1 MVTNIENHSI
11 FIKNSKLIIGLISSI
26 DKKRRTYEA
35 ISLDSKKISFGFKDL
50 IYDFKDIE
58 FSSNNE
64 SIEISLFL
72 LWKKLFGQFQT
83 INLKEFF
90 KISTDFF
97 KLNNV
102 ERAQS
107 FLDSFNDDIVYF
119 KIIDSENLYINSDEV
134 VRKISKN
141 LEDKKNNASLNSEF
155 IDLLFQQTQIN
166 INKYKNQI
174 DQLKSY
180 LLGKKKYNKR
190 FILEVKKRLNFENDY
205 ELFNHLVNN
214 NICLEEASF
223 INSKLGL
230 DNNFTYKLPNRV
242 NPSTVNTL
250 KAFTVDDES
259 TKDYDDALSIE
270 VMDNELK
277 IFVHITNFS
286 EYFDYGSNP
295 DLEARNR
302 FQSIYSP
309 LENFNLYD
317 LPIIDQLSL
326 KEGKIRSVISIVF
339 ITNDKY
345 EIKSSYLEN
354 NNILIGKNYS
364 YSEAEYLFANDSKLT
379 KIAEFARVQRA
390 IRIEN
395 ADFDE
400 FNKDITILAD
410 ENNDLKIKQNNLES
424 YQIVAELMILANS
437 KAAEYMF
444 DNEIP
449 CIYRKQEESKN
460 LIIDT
465 FDTSPPFS
473 FFRNVSQLDVSV
485 DSGPHNGLGL
495 NFYTQ
500 FTSPIRRYYDSIIMR
515 QLDFYLKSKDILFT
529 NRDIEE
535 ILIKLSSK
543 SDISRN
549 KAKQLYKYWALKY
562 MYQAKI
568 KEVDV
573 YVYNELKSSY
583 IIYFNSFNFYDS
595 IGKDLC
601 RKIYS
606 RNDKISIRFSSIDFI
621 NLTFVDLEEVL

>member
-1 MVTNIENHSI
+1 MGE
-11 FIKNSKLIIGLISSI
+11 
-26 DKKRRTYEA
+26 
-35 ISLDSKKISFGFKDL
+35 
-50 IYDFKDIE
+50 
-58 FSSNNE
+58 
-64 SIEISLFL
+64 
-72 LWKKLFGQFQT
+72 FQT
-83 INLKEFF
+83 INLKEFI
-90 KISTDFF
+90 KISIDFF

-102 ERAQS
+102 EGLQF
-107 FLDSFNDDIVYF
+107 FLDSFNTDIIYF
-119 KIIDSENLYINSDEV
+119 KIIDSEHLYINSNEV
-134 VRKISKN
+134 VKKISKN
-141 LEDKKNNASLNSEF
+141 LEDKKNNASLNSKF
-155 IDLLFQQTQIN
+155 IDLLSQKSQIN
-166 INKYKNQI
+166 IDAYDNQI
-174 DQLKSY
+174 EQLKNY

-190 FILEVKKRLNFENDY
+190 FILEIKKELNFDNDY
-205 ELFNHLVNN
+205 KLFNYLIDNK
-214 NICLEEASF
+214 IFLEKTSF
-223 INSKLGL
+223 INTKLGL
-230 DNNFTYKLPNRV
+230 DNNFTYKLTNRLNV
-242 NPSTVNTL
+242 SVATL
-250 KAFTVDDES
+250 KAFTIDDES

-270 VMDNELK
+270 ITENEFK
-277 IFVHITNFS
+277 ISVHITNFS
-286 EYFDYGSNP
+286 EFFNYESNQ

-317 LPIIDQLSL
+317 SSIIDDISL
-326 KEGKIRSVISIVF
+326 KEGKVRSVISIVF
-339 ITNDKY
+339 LTNNEY
-345 EIKSSYLEN
+345 EIKSSYLEKN
-354 NNILIGKNYS
+354 DILIDKNYS
-364 YSEAEYLFANDSKLT
+364 YSEAEYLFENDTKFT

-400 FNKDITILAD
+400 FNKDITFFIGED
-410 ENNDLKIKQNNLES
+410 NNLKVKQNDLES

-444 DNEIP
+444 NNEIP

-473 FFRNVSQLDVSV
+473 FFRNVSQLDIST

-500 FTSPIRRYYDSIIMR
+500 FTSPIRRYYDSILMR
-515 QLDFYLKSKDILFT
+515 QLDLYLKSRDILFS
-529 NRDIEE
+529 NQDIDK
-535 ILIKLSSK
+535 ILIELSSR
-543 SDISRN
+543 SDITKN

-562 MYQAKI
+562 MDQANI

-595 IGKDLC
+595 ISKDLC
-601 RKIYS
+601 RKTYI
-606 RNDKISIRFSSIDFI
+606 RNDKISIRFSSVDFV

>member
-1 MVTNIENHSI
+1 MAINIENHSI
-11 FIKNSKLIIGLISSI
+11 FIKNSKLILGSI
-26 DKKRRTYEA
+26 ASVDRKRRTYEV
-35 ISLDSKKISFGFKDL
+35 ISLDSKKNSFGFKDL
-50 IYDFKDIE
+50 IYDLEDNKL
-58 FSSNNE
+58 SSYNE
-64 SIEISLFL
+64 TTEISLHL
-72 LWKKLFGQFQT
+72 LWNKLVGEFQT
-83 INLKEFF
+83 INLKEFI
-90 KISTDFF
+90 KISIDFF

-102 ERAQS
+102 EGLQF
-107 FLDSFNDDIVYF
+107 FLDSFNTDIIYF
-119 KIIDSENLYINSDEV
+119 KIIDSEHLYINSNEV
-134 VRKISKN
+134 VKKISKN
-141 LEDKKNNASLNSEF
+141 LEDKKNNASLNSKF
-155 IDLLFQQTQIN
+155 IDLLSQKSQIN
-166 INKYKNQI
+166 IDAYDNQI
-174 DQLKSY
+174 EQLKNY

-190 FILEVKKRLNFENDY
+190 FILEIKKELNFDNDY
-205 ELFNHLVNN
+205 KLFNYLIDNK
-214 NICLEEASF
+214 IFLEKTSF
-223 INSKLGL
+223 INTKLGL
-230 DNNFTYKLPNRV
+230 DNNFTYKLTNRSNV
-242 NPSTVNTL
+242 SVATL
-250 KAFTVDDES
+250 KAFTIDDES

-270 VMDNELK
+270 ITENEFK
-277 IFVHITNFS
+277 ISVHITNFS
-286 EYFDYGSNP
+286 EFFNYESNQ

-317 LPIIDQLSL
+317 LSIIDDISL
-326 KEGKIRSVISIVF
+326 KEGKVRSVISIVF
-339 ITNDKY
+339 LTNNEY
-345 EIKSSYLEN
+345 EIKSSYLEKN
-354 NNILIGKNYS
+354 DILIDKNYS
-364 YSEAEYLFANDSKLT
+364 YSEAEYLFENDTKFT

-400 FNKDITILAD
+400 FNKDITFFIGED
-410 ENNDLKIKQNNLES
+410 NNLKVKQNDLES

-444 DNEIP
+444 NNEIP

-473 FFRNVSQLDVSV
+473 FFRNVSQLDIST

-500 FTSPIRRYYDSIIMR
+500 FTSPIRRYYDSILMR
-515 QLDFYLKSKDILFT
+515 QLDLYLKSRDILFS
-529 NRDIEE
+529 NQDIDK
-535 ILIKLSSK
+535 ILIELSSR
-543 SDISRN
+543 SDITKN

-562 MYQAKI
+562 MDQANI

-595 IGKDLC
+595 ISKDLC
-601 RKIYS
+601 RKTYI
-606 RNDKISIRFSSIDFI
+606 RNDKISIRFSSVDFV

>member
-1 MVTNIENHSI
+1 MVINIENHSI

-35 ISLDSKKISFGFKDL
+35 ISLDSKKISFSFKDL
-50 IYDFKDIE
+50 IYNFKDIE
-58 FSSNNE
+58 FSSHNE
-64 SIEISLFL
+64 SIEISLLL
-72 LWKKLFGQFQT
+72 LWKKLSGQFQT
-83 INLKEFF
+83 INLKEFIR
-90 KISTDFF
+90 ISTDFF
-97 KLNNV
+97 HLNNV

-107 FLDSFNDDIVYF
+107 FLNSFNEDIVYF

-141 LEDKKNNASLNSEF
+141 LEDKKNNASLNSEL
-155 IDLLFQQTQIN
+155 IDLLSQQAQIN

-174 DQLKSY
+174 DQLKNY
-180 LLGKKKYNKR
+180 LLGKKKYNKK
-190 FILEVKKRLNFENDY
+190 FILEIKKRLNFDNDY
-205 ELFNHLVNN
+205 QLFNHLVKNK
-214 NICLEEASF
+214 IYLEEASF

-230 DNNFTYKLPNRV
+230 DNNFTYELTNRV
-242 NPSTVNTL
+242 NPSTNTL

-270 VMDNELK
+270 VVEDELK
-277 IFVHITNFS
+277 ISVHITNFS

-326 KEGKIRSVISIVF
+326 KEGKVRSVISIVF
-339 ITNDKY
+339 IANREY

-354 NNILIGKNYS
+354 NKILIDKNYS
-364 YSEAEYLFANDSKLT
+364 YSEAEYLFGNDSKLA
-379 KIAEFARVQRA
+379 KIAAFARVQRA

-437 KAAEYMF
+437 KAGEYMF

-465 FDTSPPFS
+465 FDTTPPFS
-473 FFRNVSQLDVSV
+473 FFRNVSQLDISV

-535 ILIKLSSK
+535 ILLKLSSK

-562 MYQAKI
+562 IYQTKI

-601 RKIYS
+601 RKMYS
-606 RNDKISIRFSSIDFI
+606 RNDKIRIRFSSIDFI
-621 NLTFVDLEEVL
+621 NLTFVDLQEVL

>member
-1 MVTNIENHSI
+1 MAINIENHSI
-11 FIKNSKLIIGLISSI
+11 FIKNSKLILGSI
-26 DKKRRTYEA
+26 ASVDRKRRTYEV
-35 ISLDSKKISFGFKDL
+35 ISLDSKKNSFGFKDL
-50 IYDFKDIE
+50 IYDLEDNKL
-58 FSSNNE
+58 SSYNE
-64 SIEISLFL
+64 TTEISLHL
-72 LWKKLFGQFQT
+72 LWNKLVGEFQT
-83 INLKEFF
+83 INLKEFI
-90 KISTDFF
+90 KISIDFF

-102 ERAQS
+102 EGLQF
-107 FLDSFNDDIVYF
+107 FLDSFNTDIIYF
-119 KIIDSENLYINSDEV
+119 KIIDSEHLYINSNEV
-134 VRKISKN
+134 VKKISKN
-141 LEDKKNNASLNSEF
+141 LEDKKNNASLNSKF
-155 IDLLFQQTQIN
+155 IDLLSQKSQIN
-166 INKYKNQI
+166 IDAYDNQI
-174 DQLKSY
+174 EQLKNY

-190 FILEVKKRLNFENDY
+190 FILEIKKELNFDNDY
-205 ELFNHLVNN
+205 KLFNYLIDNK
-214 NICLEEASF
+214 IFLEKTSF
-223 INSKLGL
+223 INTKLGL
-230 DNNFTYKLPNRV
+230 DNNFTYKLTNRSNV
-242 NPSTVNTL
+242 SVATL
-250 KAFTVDDES
+250 KAFTIDDES

-270 VMDNELK
+270 ITENEFK
-277 IFVHITNFS
+277 ISVHITNFS
-286 EYFDYGSNP
+286 EFFNYESNQ

-317 LPIIDQLSL
+317 SSIIDDISL
-326 KEGKIRSVISIVF
+326 KEGKVRSVISIVF
-339 ITNDKY
+339 LTNNEY
-345 EIKSSYLEN
+345 EIKSSYLEKN
-354 NNILIGKNYS
+354 DILIDKNYS
-364 YSEAEYLFANDSKLT
+364 YSEAEYLFENDTKFT

-400 FNKDITILAD
+400 FNKDITFFIGED
-410 ENNDLKIKQNNLES
+410 NNLKVKQNDLES

-444 DNEIP
+444 NNEIP

-473 FFRNVSQLDVSV
+473 FFRNVSQLDIST

-500 FTSPIRRYYDSIIMR
+500 FTSPIRRYYDSILMR
-515 QLDFYLKSKDILFT
+515 QLDLYLKSRDILFS
-529 NRDIEE
+529 NQDIDK
-535 ILIKLSSK
+535 ILIELSSR
-543 SDISRN
+543 SDITKN

-562 MYQAKI
+562 MDQANI

-595 IGKDLC
+595 ISKDLC
-601 RKIYS
+601 RKTYI
-606 RNDKISIRFSSIDFI
+606 RNDKISIRFSSVDFV